1 MSEGRRMERDN
12 TSEMEHAEDKR
23 DVVDINVLNK
33 SIKEIVSRQ
42 SELRIQIDR
51 IVANLEGKPE

>member
-1 MSEGRRMERDN
+1 MK
-12 TSEMEHAEDKR
+12 AEDKR
-23 DVVDINVLNK
+23 EVVDINVLNK